1 MIGQCR
7 ITANLIEVDE
17 DTSALHMGVKIEGK
31 GNPAVI
37 QCFNSEIFEAILKA
51 MKDTNIKA
59 FHEAIINFTN
69 EELGR

>member
-1 MIGQCR
+1 MIGQYR

-17 DTSALHMGVKIEGK
+17 DASALHMGVKIESK

-51 MKDTNIKA
+51 MKDANTKA

>member
-1 MIGQCR
+1 MIGQYR

-17 DTSALHMGVKIEGK
+17 GALHMGVKIEG
-31 GNPAVI
+31 NPAVI
-37 QCFNSEIFEAILKA
+37 RCFNSEIFEAILKA
-51 MKDTNIKA
+51 MKDTNTKA